1 MNWLIDPFEFEFM
14 RGALAACVA
23 LSLGA
28 APIGVFMLLRRMS
41 LMGDAISHAIL
52 PGAAIGYL
60 IAGMSLLD
68 AVLIVHMGAGGL
80 AWIAVACFCLTIIF
94 QRFIPGT

>member
-41 LMGDAISHAIL
+41 LMSDAIS
-52 PGAAIGYL
+52 
-60 IAGMSLLD
+60 
-68 AVLIVHMGAGGL
+68 
-80 AWIAVACFCLTIIF
+80 
-94 QRFIPGT
+94 